1 MIRINIGLHRNTG
14 GIIPATLALNEIRR
28 AGGIVTKWSVIE
40 SDSEPTLSAELRGAM
55 PAEALDR
62 LCERLDQDCVAVI
75 DSLGGYL
82 HGPKALDWG
91 PFNPAYFFTVEG
103 ERLEPLA
110 A

>member
-14 GIIPATLALNEIRR
+14 GIIPAALALTELRR
-28 AGGIVTKWSVIE
+28 SGLRIDRFAVIE
-40 SDSEPTLSAELRGAM
+40 SDSEPTLTAELRGN
-55 PAEALDR
+55 LDGEFLNE

-75 DSLGGYL
+75 DSLGGQLY
-82 HGPKALDWG
+82 GPKAADWG
-91 PFNPAYFFTVEG
+91 LFNPAYFFTLAG